1 VAPIQ
6 GAGDHSQFLISP
18 SFAEVREKMT
28 AYSRRILELFG
39 IEVPVIQAPMLGVTT
54 SAMII
59 GVAEAPVSARFPF

>member
-1 VAPIQ
+1 
-6 GAGDHSQFLISP
+6 
-18 SFAEVREKMT
+18 MT
-28 AYSRRILELFG
+28 AYPRRILELFG